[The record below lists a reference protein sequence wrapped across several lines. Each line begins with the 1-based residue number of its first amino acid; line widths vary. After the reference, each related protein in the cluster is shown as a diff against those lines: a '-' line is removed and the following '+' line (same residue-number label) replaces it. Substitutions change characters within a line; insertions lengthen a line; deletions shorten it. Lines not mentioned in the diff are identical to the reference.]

1 MSSSERDSRYWRINR
16 KLIVACLALG
26 FVMTFGVAYFARE
39 LSFAFMGWPF
49 SFWVASQGALLL
61 YLLIVAGYAWFMNR
75 LDEQLSGR
83 HAAPPR

>member
-1 MSSSERDSRYWRINR
+1 MPRPESERYWRTNLR
-16 KLIVACLALG
+16 LIAAGLLLVFVA
-26 FVMTFGVAYFARE
+26 TFGVTFYARE
-39 LSFAFMGWPF
+39 LDLVVLGWPLG
-49 SFWVASQGALLL
+49 FWLTAQGALLL